1 MIQNGATFRLTLCG
15 ALVGSLYTGNMVALT
30 NNLHFVSENYPII
43 HNVQIN
49 PNYMNS
55 DYKLNKPL
63 QSYQADMAVT
73 TNILSFIYYSGL

>member
-1 MIQNGATFRLTLCG
+1 MVWFR
-15 ALVGSLYTGNMVALT
+15 MFALT
-30 NNLHFVSENYPII
+30 YNLKFVSENYRII

-49 PNYMNS
+49 PNYMNF
-55 DYKLNKPL
+55 DHGLNREMKFPGLDKLL